1 MTSTSRPPPPGSHA
15 HTSERP
21 LAPASEVPPALAFPV
36 RLASPVV
43 GSSTRW
49 LARRGTTARRV
60 GRGRYAA
67 DGGALVLGTDA
78 GTPGEVQ
85 AAALVFSAGLALLR
99 DMVGD
104 PIARDALRALDG
116 AQVELLSG
124 AEHLLEVDRER
135 RVVAIDAGLPG
146 QLGLQAKGG
155 RLVCAGLGAEL
166 GSHASVASD
175 QDVADGFLLLSALAH
190 AFAASCL
197 QGRDRREALHQVLD
211 LHASVA
217 SRERALTAALGRS
230 LRTPGVDHQN
240 TFGLF
245 LESAFDARLA
255 QELEGAAV
263 ADLLGEPLEALR
275 SRGQDPARPA
285 SEVAAVTAAIKWRD
299 KWVTWLLGRDL
310 TELPYDQ
317 ERVFRLLEERDGEDI
332 DAKRRAIHQEIAST
346 YDRRIEGQN
355 IERLSREIEAQG
367 RMIVCGRISR
377 AFGNQ
382 TQLLSNAAYVDRTR
396 LRPLVA
402 ELERKTAAWP
412 ELGPQVS
419 RIVKLV
425 RQPGNASS
433 AQLRGGLWHLE
444 EALRELQS
452 STTRKINASREADVE
467 KLVGRLG
474 FAHYQEQLERLSRR
488 IGELFALTTSLR
500 EALEVSPRRP
510 AAFLILQQRFF
521 PGETQLLALANANRD
536 THPGKIEVLRDLTR
550 KGGHN
555 RYASEGFGVVE
566 GPDGKPTQVSWI
578 SKCQHWIE
586 AIPMFIKE
594 RIVKVPVS
602 QGGEQSFVERI
613 ETEVDQRGME
623 AFFRYAA
630 EHWAENCREVADSE
644 HVAIAREWLVRQSGS
659 SEWGERVAQ
668 GEDEDQ
674 AFLTAARELGLLR
687 EVGAAAALVAAS
699 AEVLVDRVGVAM
711 EKRSC
716 TRFHA
721 LRALLLGPGA
731 ASATEGNVL
740 AAAAEHAAAQR
751 SGAGRAAAE
760 LAGVRGLDGE
770 RTRLDALAQR
780 RRRPLSTLHVL
791 TTESAGMTEGYV
803 QTWLETEMAL
813 HNVIR
818 AQGWQGEVQ
827 KRQECYRTRISAL
840 ADEVV
845 RELGMEAVVQEVMNE
860 NGVPRAAALSMV
872 LATHRPVADEVSRLG
887 VLIED
892 EERRDR
898 RPVEWGNVQDPP
910 AVDAWIAEHRERL
923 EALAVPKVIEGN
935 GRAIQQALETLA
947 SELRLA
953 PAEAARAAIDGDPD
967 FAADLAFHVRSLARQ
982 ELLEAV
988 DRELPELS
996 ILKTQA
1002 DYLRN
1007 HTQLALTTARRA
1019 VVAAHGAQG
1028 LTEDPR
1034 YNFRAS
1040 GGKKRYNLLYTP
1052 SRVDLG
1058 AEEMDSIVRWNQW
1071 VGGADRAACNA
1082 GRDFYALINEAGVE
1096 VRPALA
1102 WQEIQKTSENAN
1114 MTAGKAFANAVALL
1128 INSVDEGD
1136 QQLMADQMALRHDPD
1151 RGTPAASEGYGGY
1164 CVPKDGLFL
1173 AFVLELRNETKLR
1186 QMGVPPS
1193 MHQTVMALAREA
1205 ILHYSDFETDFE
1217 WQRWV
1222 GQKLLAQ
1229 EHLRRTL
1236 SGFVGVRRQRDEDLL
1251 VFNVSKIA
1259 ESIQH
1264 LGQPWQDVSG
1274 GDRLV
1279 SNLAAQWAVGKMIVG
1294 GEQIQRFMV
1303 FYKAWLVARA
1313 LREAGREGQG
1323 RVVTPAEYKTVQD
1336 IRYSGGIR
1344 IFEILSRTG
1353 EHLTYSLDEEGQDL
1367 VFLMMYGY
1375 TPSAAT
1381 AREAAAIQALPAGS
1395 EERLRRQRVLDRQ
1408 RRVARRLCQVYSLD
1422 EQRDAASIAQLAAK
1436 FPPMVPPADIRLVSS
1451 TMASTQDVFYYTD
1464 DTQLTQIADR
1474 VLQALTDVGLA
1485 EGQLRANAQVH
1496 GGDLARWTG
1505 IRELPGRDRQV
1516 LLESS
1521 IVYRVGADT
1530 FEVPMRGAIH
1540 ALVLKLLGP
1549 ARIYQEAIQGADV
1562 LNTSIAF
1569 PELLELVDDPP
1580 RLVALMLEGNARSA
1594 LAITDGI
1601 SGRGSRMLAYRD
1613 VMLFFAACDSL
1624 AGPGRGSYRAIGLGD
1639 HVVAR
1644 LRAEMSDKRQ
1654 RAAELLQAIEAVG
1667 AAAGDQ
1673 ALAEATRG
1681 RAGAGA
1687 ASSIRSR
1694 PPTRRWRR
1702 SRRRSAPGATSASG
1716 REIGSPPRS

>member
-49 LARRGTTARRV
+49 LARRGPTARRV

-332 DAKRRAIHQEIAST
+332 DAKRRAIHQEMAST

-452 STTRKINASREADVE
+452 STTRKINASREADAE

-500 EALEVSPRRP
+500 EALEVRPRRP

-630 EHWAENCREVADSE
+630 EHWAENCRRGGRLGARGHRPGVAG
-644 HVAIAREWLVRQSGS
+644 APVRRRASA
-659 SEWGERVAQ
+659 GERVAQ

-716 TRFHA
+716 TRVPRA
-721 LRALLLGPGA
+721 ARAPARAGSGLRNRGERPGGRWPSTPPPSAAAPAGPPPSSPASAASTASGPGW
-731 ASATEGNVL
+731 
-740 AAAAEHAAAQR
+740 
-751 SGAGRAAAE
+751 
-760 LAGVRGLDGE
+760 
-770 RTRLDALAQR
+770 TRLAQR

-813 HNVIR
+813 PQRHP
-818 AQGWQGEVQ
+818 GPG
-827 KRQECYRTRISAL
+827 L
-840 ADEVV
+840 AGRGAEAAGVLPHARSRRWPTKVV

-860 NGVPRAAALSMV
+860 NGVPRAAALAMV
-872 LATHRPVADEVSRLG
+872 LATHRPVAEEVSRLA

-892 EERRDR
+892 EERRD
-898 RPVEWGNVQDPP
+898 
-910 AVDAWIAEHRERL
+910 
-923 EALAVPKVIEGN
+923 
-935 GRAIQQALETLA
+935 
-947 SELRLA
+947 
-953 PAEAARAAIDGDPD
+953 
-967 FAADLAFHVRSLARQ
+967 
-982 ELLEAV
+982 
-988 DRELPELS
+988 
-996 ILKTQA
+996 
-1002 DYLRN
+1002 
-1007 HTQLALTTARRA
+1007 
-1019 VVAAHGAQG
+1019 
-1028 LTEDPR
+1028 
-1034 YNFRAS
+1034 
-1040 GGKKRYNLLYTP
+1040 
-1052 SRVDLG
+1052 
-1058 AEEMDSIVRWNQW
+1058 
-1071 VGGADRAACNA
+1071 A
-1082 GRDFYALINEAGVE
+1082 GR
-1096 VRPALA
+1096 
-1102 WQEIQKTSENAN
+1102 S
-1114 MTAGKAFANAVALL
+1114 
-1128 INSVDEGD
+1128 
-1136 QQLMADQMALRHDPD
+1136 
-1151 RGTPAASEGYGGY
+1151 
-1164 CVPKDGLFL
+1164 
-1173 AFVLELRNETKLR
+1173 
-1186 QMGVPPS
+1186 
-1193 MHQTVMALAREA
+1193 
-1205 ILHYSDFETDFE
+1205 
-1217 WQRWV
+1217 
-1222 GQKLLAQ
+1222 
-1229 EHLRRTL
+1229 
-1236 SGFVGVRRQRDEDLL
+1236 
-1251 VFNVSKIA
+1251 
-1259 ESIQH
+1259 
-1264 LGQPWQDVSG
+1264 
-1274 GDRLV
+1274 
-1279 SNLAAQWAVGKMIVG
+1279 
-1294 GEQIQRFMV
+1294 
-1303 FYKAWLVARA
+1303 
-1313 LREAGREGQG
+1313 
-1323 RVVTPAEYKTVQD
+1323 
-1336 IRYSGGIR
+1336 
-1344 IFEILSRTG
+1344 
-1353 EHLTYSLDEEGQDL
+1353 
-1367 VFLMMYGY
+1367 
-1375 TPSAAT
+1375 
-1381 AREAAAIQALPAGS
+1381 
-1395 EERLRRQRVLDRQ
+1395 
-1408 RRVARRLCQVYSLD
+1408 
-1422 EQRDAASIAQLAAK
+1422 
-1436 FPPMVPPADIRLVSS
+1436 
-1451 TMASTQDVFYYTD
+1451 
-1464 DTQLTQIADR
+1464 
-1474 VLQALTDVGLA
+1474 
-1485 EGQLRANAQVH
+1485 
-1496 GGDLARWTG
+1496 
-1505 IRELPGRDRQV
+1505 
-1516 LLESS
+1516 
-1521 IVYRVGADT
+1521 
-1530 FEVPMRGAIH
+1530 
-1540 ALVLKLLGP
+1540 
-1549 ARIYQEAIQGADV
+1549 
-1562 LNTSIAF
+1562 
-1569 PELLELVDDPP
+1569 
-1580 RLVALMLEGNARSA
+1580 
-1594 LAITDGI
+1594 
-1601 SGRGSRMLAYRD
+1601 SGRTCR
-1613 VMLFFAACDSL
+1613 
-1624 AGPGRGSYRAIGLGD
+1624 I
-1639 HVVAR
+1639 
-1644 LRAEMSDKRQ
+1644 
-1654 RAAELLQAIEAVG
+1654 
-1667 AAAGDQ
+1667 
-1673 ALAEATRG
+1673 
-1681 RAGAGA
+1681 
-1687 ASSIRSR
+1687 R
-1694 PPTRRWRR
+1694 PPWT
-1702 SRRRSAPGATSASG
+1702 P
-1716 REIGSPPRS
+1716 GSPSTASA